1 MVIQLISDRS
11 EIRTHIYS
19 YVCIF
24 PITYAFF
31 SAHYLQKSLSFHHLL
46 QNVQEVENDMQNW
59 IQDLLLMQI
68 GTFFFFF
75 FCQWGLKEKDYIFR
89 AILGLQ
95 QN

>member
-75 FCQWGLKEKDYIFR
+75 CQWGLKEKDYIFR